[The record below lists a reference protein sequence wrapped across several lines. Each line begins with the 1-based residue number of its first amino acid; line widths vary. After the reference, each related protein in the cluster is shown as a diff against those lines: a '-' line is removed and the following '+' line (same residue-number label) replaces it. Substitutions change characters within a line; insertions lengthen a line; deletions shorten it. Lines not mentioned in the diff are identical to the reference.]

1 MTKRGPSGVVWLGP
15 KDALEALHSL
25 GSRQRYPKVA
35 ARTGAPVASVHK
47 AGCGSCQK
55 PHPPRWRPC
64 AHAIP
69 SRVPPGGPGAPGGLP
84 KRASRRTVEKV
95 GSSYARQ
102 FWLCM
107 HLQAAIP
114 HVPLCAGSRDN
125 VVRPVSWKLR
135 WGLSRSRVAHTLPAP
150 TTGISGPVLTF
161 YQPEGGWRSA
171 AGARPAQ
178 AAVRGLVCTFNEANL
193 ASVARAGTRWGEPGL
208 GLEAPHLRFCRGWAT
223 SPTLSSCFTGGRVVE
238 SKWPGKPG
246 LPSFL
251 ECVFGC
257 GCLRASTEMSQG
269 GTEIAELL

>member
-69 SRVPPGGPGAPGGLP
+69 SRVPPRGGLERQVVSQSGLHGEQLSKSVLPMRGNFGCACICRQRSRTCPGAP
-84 KRASRRTVEKV
+84 
-95 GSSYARQ
+95 
-102 FWLCM
+102 
-107 HLQAAIP
+107 
-114 HVPLCAGSRDN
+114 GSRDN

-135 WGLSRSRVAHTLPAP
+135 WGLSRSRVAHTLPAL

-161 YQPEGGWRSA
+161 YHPEGGWRSA

-223 SPTLSSCFTGGRVVE
+223 SPTLSSCFTGSRVVE

-246 LPSFL
+246 LPSL
-251 ECVFGC
+251 RGMCVR
-257 GCLRASTEMSQG
+257 LW
-269 GTEIAELL
+269 LLTRLNRDVTRRN